1 MRDLHK
7 NPLFYYIGIPLL
19 LALWPLLIWAFY
31 LPHAEK
37 SWDSQKKQYE
47 KAQKIITEI
56 LTLDP
61 ERLDLA
67 GSKAGSADF
76 DYAIVVEKI
85 ASMYHI
91 ASANYKLSSGIILT
105 TGGQKSQSANLT
117 LKRIDL
123 SRFANFLSTI
133 QLRWACLQCTQIKL
147 TKKKG
152 LPDAWDVDLALK
164 YYY

>member
-1 MRDLHK
+1 MKDLHK

-19 LALWPLLIWAFY
+19 LTLWPLLIWAFY

-61 ERLDLA
+61 ERLDDA

-76 DYAIVVEKI
+76 DYATVIEKI
-85 ASMYHI
+85 ASVYQI
-91 ASANYKLSSGIILT
+91 PSTNYKLSSGIILT

-117 LKRIDL
+117 LKQIDL
-123 SRFANFLSTI
+123 GRFANFLSTI
-133 QLRWACLQCTQIKL
+133 QLRWASLQCTQIKL
-147 TKKKG
+147 IKKKG